1 MPQLLQQPGRK
12 YLNHM
17 GWCRTRHPDYTIPIW
32 FFQTIHRKDGIFFM
46 PKKKKSATYKLNYY
60 DETGKRRCKTFS
72 APTRKMAKDLA
83 EEWTNTHLDNGKP
96 ILYLSEALGR
106 YIETKRGVL
115 SPSTVR
121 CYEGMQKK
129 HFDSIGSISIQRLTK
144 TDVQA
149 WISGLSFS
157 GLSPKTVRNY
167 YGLLTAVLLQ
177 NDIQPPKV
185 QLPQQKQYE
194 NYCPS
199 DNDIATLIE
208 QIQRNGDGELLRAV
222 LLAAFGPCRRSEVC
236 ALTSDDIQGNVVF
249 INKALV
255 KDVNGAW
262 VVKLP
267 KTKDST
273 RRIVYPD
280 FVIKELSGISGKLFP
295 HTPDYIGDKFR
306 KTLKQTGLPPFRF
319 HDLRHYGASIMMYM
333 GISQKTIEIRGGW
346 SSNSPVLR
354 RTYQNRIDAEMQKE
368 NEKINEHFKI
378 FAV

>member
-1 MPQLLQQPGRK
+1 
-12 YLNHM
+12 
-17 GWCRTRHPDYTIPIW
+17 
-32 FFQTIHRKDGIFFM
+32 M

-83 EEWTNTHLDNGKP
+83 DEWTNSHMEDGKP
-96 ILYLSEALGR
+96 ILNVSEALKK

-129 HFDSIGSISIQRLTK
+129 HFDSIGNVGIQKLRK
-144 TDVQA
+144 SDVQA
-149 WISGLSFS
+149 WISDLSCS
-157 GLSPKTVRNY
+157 DLSPKSVRNY

-177 NDIQPPKV
+177 NDVQPPKV
-185 QLPQQKQYE
+185 RLPQQKRFE

-199 DNDIATLIE
+199 DDDIAALIE
-208 QIQRNGDGELLRAV
+208 QIQRNGDGDLLRGV

-236 ALTSDDIQGNVVF
+236 AVTSDDIQGNVVF

-255 KDVNGAW
+255 KDSSGAW
-262 VVKLP
+262 VLKLP
-267 KTKDST
+267 KTQGST
-273 RRIVYPD
+273 RRIIYPD
-280 FVIKELSGISGKLFP
+280 FVIEKCNGIEGRLISC
-295 HTPDYIGDKFR
+295 TPDTLGDKFR
-306 KTLKQTGLPPFRF
+306 ATLKQTGLPKFRF

-333 GISQKTIEIRGGW
+333 GISQKTIELRGGW

-354 RTYQNRIDAEMQKE
+354 RIYQNKIDSEMQKE
-368 NEKINEHFKI
+368 NQKINEHFGL
-378 FAV
+378 FDT